1 MLKTVWLVGLC
12 LYGAL
17 DAERQAWTR
26 PDERLRST
34 PLLPALRADEFGPD
48 SPYRLLLAAG
58 DIPDSCLE
66 VSDLHWSPQR
76 ILALWQKA
84 EQGRQTLAAIF
95 GQSADVPPWHPSERE
110 ARRYC
115 ASRLALVLLTG
126 RTPEDTRRGIVAVVS
141 RAAALADLPYRAETA
156 KALADL
162 DRLAPEFRTT
172 LRHPLD
178 PSGFAQAASSM
189 SGANRLAEQH
199 ALRAARLRGTALLF
213 ALRAYQYDTGRL
225 PERLA
230 DLVPDYLPAV
240 PEDPFDGRS
249 FRYIQ
254 GRTPPSWQG
263 AYWGVYSVG
272 TNFVDDGGAWNQGKA
287 ADPGKSPDLVF
298 VLTAPR
304 P

>member
-1 MLKTVWLVGLC
+1 M
-12 LYGAL
+12 
-17 DAERQAWTR
+17 
-26 PDERLRST
+26 
-34 PLLPALRADEFGPD
+34 
-48 SPYRLLLAAG
+48 
-58 DIPDSCLE
+58 
-66 VSDLHWSPQR
+66 
-76 ILALWQKA
+76 
-84 EQGRQTLAAIF
+84 
-95 GQSADVPPWHPSERE
+95 
-110 ARRYC
+110 
-115 ASRLALVLLTG
+115 
-126 RTPEDTRRGIVAVVS
+126 AVVS

-225 PERLA
+225 PERLG

-240 PEDPFDGRS
+240 PEDPFDGRP

-272 TNFVDDGGAWNQGKA
+272 TNFVDDGGTWNHDRTA
-287 ADPGKSPDLVF
+287 RPGESPDLVF